1 MNTQDIIPFAYPCA
15 HPTPEPGLF
24 TAAGPTLP
32 PLFTNTGYEKG
43 PTMASIIGQ
52 MDLPGNPTPKECAT
66 MEAMLRSGT
75 PF

>member
-1 MNTQDIIPFAYPCA
+1 MMNTQTIVPFVNPLSNV
-15 HPTPEPGLF
+15 PSDPG
-24 TAAGPTLP
+24 
-32 PLFTNTGYEKG
+32 LFTNTGHEER